1 MKNNKYI
8 KIAIFIALSTI
19 LLFTA
24 KDNVSA
30 AYSVFSLTDGEHT
43 KIIAD
48 YENMCENIKNKK
60 MYEERLKDI
69 SDEANNI
76 NIISNIRQE
85 QILTALNEYLS
96 SCSIEASSID
106 FLEYSNI
113 NNMETEISEENEKDR
128 IVSAAVTISFTA
140 SYNNMLKFVDE
151 IQRGRT
157 TVAISSVRVVMNDND
172 EVFGTIKLV
181 FYALKIDEDYE

>member
-8 KIAIFIALSTI
+8 KIVIFIALSMI

-30 AYSVFSLTDGEHT
+30 AYSVFSLTDDEHT

-60 MYEERLKDI
+60 MYEERLRDI
-69 SDEANNI
+69 CDEANNI

-85 QILTALNEYLS
+85 QILTTLNEYLS

-106 FLEYSNI
+106 FLEYSNL
-113 NNMETEISEENEKDR
+113 NNMDAKISKENEKDR

>member
-30 AYSVFSLTDGEHT
+30 AYSVFSLTDDEHT

-85 QILTALNEYLS
+85 QILTTLNEYLS

-106 FLEYSNI
+106 FLEYSNL
-113 NNMETEISEENEKDR
+113 NNMDAKISKENEKDR

-151 IQRGRT
+151 IQGGRT

>member
-30 AYSVFSLTDGEHT
+30 AYSVFSLTDDEHT

-106 FLEYSNI
+106 FLEYSNL
-113 NNMETEISEENEKDR
+113 NNMDAKISKENEKDR

-151 IQRGRT
+151 IQGGRT

-172 EVFGTIKLV
+172 EVFGTVELV

>member
-1 MKNNKYI
+1 M
-8 KIAIFIALSTI
+8 I

-30 AYSVFSLTDGEHT
+30 AYSVFSLTDDEHT
-43 KIIAD
+43 NIIAD

-60 MYEERLKDI
+60 MYEERLRDI
-69 SDEANNI
+69 CDEANNI

-85 QILTALNEYLS
+85 QILTTLNEYLS

-106 FLEYSNI
+106 FLEYSNL
-113 NNMETEISEENEKDR
+113 NNMDAKISKENEKDR

-172 EVFGTIKLV
+172 EVFGTVELV

>member
-30 AYSVFSLTDGEHT
+30 AYSIFSLTDDEHT
-43 KIIAD
+43 KIIVD

-60 MYEERLKDI
+60 MYEERLRDI
-69 SDEANNI
+69 SEEANSI
-76 NIISNIRQE
+76 NIMANIRQE
-85 QILTALNEYLS
+85 QILTILNEYLS
-96 SCSIEASSID
+96 SCSIETFSID
-106 FLEYSNI
+106 FLEYSNL
-113 NNMETEISEENEKDR
+113 NNMETEIYEENEKER

-140 SYNNMLKFVDE
+140 SYNNMLRFVDE
-151 IQRGRT
+151 IQGGKT
-157 TVAISSVRVVMNDND
+157 YAAINNVRVVMNDNE
-172 EVFGTIKLV
+172 EVYGTIELV

>member
-30 AYSVFSLTDGEHT
+30 AYSVFSLTDDEHT

-106 FLEYSNI
+106 FLEYSYL
-113 NNMETEISEENEKDR
+113 NNMDAKISKENEKDR

-151 IQRGRT
+151 IQGGRT

>member
-8 KIAIFIALSTI
+8 KISIFIALSTI

-30 AYSVFSLTDGEHT
+30 AYSIFSLTDDEHT
-43 KIIAD
+43 KIIVD

-60 MYEERLKDI
+60 MYEERLRDI
-69 SDEANNI
+69 GEEANSI
-76 NIISNIRQE
+76 NIMANIRQE
-85 QILTALNEYLS
+85 QILTILNEYLS
-96 SCSIEASSID
+96 SCSIETFSID
-106 FLEYSNI
+106 FLEYSNL
-113 NNMETEISEENEKDR
+113 NNMETEIYEENEKER

-140 SYNNMLKFVDE
+140 SYNNMLRFVDE
-151 IQRGRT
+151 IQGGKT
-157 TVAISSVRVVMNDND
+157 YAAINNVRVVMNDNE
-172 EVFGTIKLV
+172 EVYGTIELV

>member
-8 KIAIFIALSTI
+8 KIVIFIALSMI

-30 AYSVFSLTDGEHT
+30 AYSVFSLTDDEHT
-43 KIIAD
+43 NIIAD

-60 MYEERLKDI
+60 MYEERLRDI
-69 SDEANNI
+69 CDEANNI

-85 QILTALNEYLS
+85 QILTTLNEYLS

-106 FLEYSNI
+106 FLEYSNL
-113 NNMETEISEENEKDR
+113 NNMDAKISKENEKDR

-172 EVFGTIKLV
+172 EVFGTVELV

>member
-30 AYSVFSLTDGEHT
+30 AYSVFSLTDDEHT

-106 FLEYSNI
+106 FLEYSNL
-113 NNMETEISEENEKDR
+113 NNMDAKISKENEKDR
-128 IVSAAVTISFTA
+128 IVSAAVTVSFTA

-151 IQRGRT
+151 IQGGMT
-157 TVAISSVRVVMNDND
+157 TVAISSVTVVMNDND
-172 EVFGTIKLV
+172 EVFGTVELV

>member
-8 KIAIFIALSTI
+8 KIVIFIALSMI

-30 AYSVFSLTDGEHT
+30 AYSVFSLTDDEHT

-85 QILTALNEYLS
+85 QILTTLNEYLS

-113 NNMETEISEENEKDR
+113 NNMETEISKENEKDR

-151 IQRGRT
+151 IQGGRT

-172 EVFGTIKLV
+172 EVFGTVELV

>member
-30 AYSVFSLTDGEHT
+30 AYSVFSLTDDEHT

-76 NIISNIRQE
+76 NIMTNIRQE

-106 FLEYSNI
+106 FLEYSYL
-113 NNMETEISEENEKDR
+113 NNMDAKISIENEKDR
-128 IVSAAVTISFTA
+128 IVSASVTMSFTA
-140 SYNNMLKFVDE
+140 SYYNMLKFVDE
-151 IQRGRT
+151 IQGGRT

-172 EVFGTIKLV
+172 EVFGTIELV